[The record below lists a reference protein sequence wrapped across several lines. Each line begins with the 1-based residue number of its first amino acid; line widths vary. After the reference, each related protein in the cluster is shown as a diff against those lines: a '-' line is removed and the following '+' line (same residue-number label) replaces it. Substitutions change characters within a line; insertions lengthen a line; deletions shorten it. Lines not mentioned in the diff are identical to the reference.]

1 MHVLQQIRHRLP
13 WRLFGERDRGGHLGC
28 GLGIEREEGLLV
40 EPALGLQLRGDKRG
54 WGAWEVAARYGAVD
68 LNDGPVRG
76 GEHTS
81 LTLGVNWFLNQ
92 NVRLTA
98 NYIYNDVDHDLYEGQ
113 FEITLWDAGPPFNP
127 LDHAPPP
134 AVTDL
139 AEVRIGGLGID
150 LVRKFTSTVGYARVG
165 AWNRLRFTPI
175 AQ

>member
-1 MHVLQQIRHRLP
+1 MEPEMH
-13 WRLFGERDRGGHLGC
+13 GESGK
-28 GLGIEREEGLLV
+28 
-40 EPALGLQLRGDKRG
+40 PALPSRAPGARRCTLR
-54 WGAWEVAARYGAVD
+54 AEYAALAELADWCAEMAGIYRLSRECANAVD
-68 LNDGPVRG
+68 LCLSELVTNVIDYAYAADGASPILVD
-76 GEHTS
+76 
-81 LTLGVNWFLNQ
+81 
-92 NVRLTA
+92 A
-98 NYIYNDVDHDLYEGQ
+98 NLYEGQ

-150 LVRKFTSTVGYARVG
+150 LVRKFTGTVSYARVG